1 MIFKGA
7 DLSTRSG
14 VESATIAM
22 WIEAGWLSPPQGER
36 GHSEADVARARLV
49 RDLREDLGVND
60 EGIGVLLDLIDQ
72 IHGLRHLL
80 ETLVCAVREQSPTV
94 HQRIVAAAQRF
105 ERLDRD
111 DAKAV
116 RSTRFPA
123 E

>member
-1 MIFKGA
+1 VTFKGA

-22 WIEAGWLSPPQGER
+22 WIEAGWLSPLQGR
-36 GHSEADVARARLV
+36 GYSEADVARARLV
-49 RDLREDLGVND
+49 RDLREDLGIND
-60 EGIGVLLDLIDQ
+60 EGIGVVLDLIDQ
-72 IHGLRHLL
+72 VHGLRHLL
-80 ETLVCAVREQSPTV
+80 ETLTCAVREQSPTV

-116 RSTRFPA
+116 RSTRLPA